1 MNKTFVPGKDAP
13 LEDTISKI
21 NLLLKQQDFEIE
33 EVSWLNPLPNV
44 WSVIICDKK
53 QPYLFSN
60 GKGTS
65 ENAALAS
72 ALGEF
77 VERLT
82 TGFFFSEY
90 YLGDKE
96 VYQPD
101 EKFFPLESKKFLSE
115 KLWKFYDPDEELK
128 PENLIDINC
137 GDPARGIRCLPF
149 KSLKTDN
156 TIYFPVNILDNLYLS
171 NGMAAGNSKS
181 EAQSQA
187 LSEIIERYIKFK
199 IISEG
204 ISLPDIPEKVLSKY
218 SKVISARK
226 KLKES
231 GYEILIKDASLNG
244 KFPVINITLL
254 DSKNG
259 TCLAAFG
266 AHPQFEIAVERTLTE
281 LFQGRSLDRL
291 GEFQPPSFDLGA
303 VADYLNLEEHFIDSG
318 GIILWKFFNENSDY
332 DFRSWNFEGTT
343 KNEVEYLENIIN
355 KLGFDVY
362 RADYD
367 CGGMYVCR
375 FVVPGM
381 SEIYPVDDLLWN
393 NKNEGIFF
401 RDDILGL
408 KKSNVTQR
416 SNLLRKIENANLNN
430 NQLVSEFIGM
440 FPDGKSG
447 SDDLKIG
454 ELKILLALSIK
465 NPQRALDYFYEE
477 FSSEQF
483 AEKKKLKYNCL
494 KTMLEMN
501 LMPEYNPSD
510 YKNNLLKLYGTY
522 NFEFCE
528 KAIEGHYCPV

>member
-171 NGMAAGNSKS
+171 NGMAAFRTKK
-181 EAQSQA
+181 
-187 LSEIIERYIKFK
+187 IK
-199 IISEG
+199 
-204 ISLPDIPEKVLSKY
+204 
-218 SKVISARK
+218 RK
-226 KLKES
+226 R
-231 GYEILIKDASLNG
+231 I
-244 KFPVINITLL
+244 
-254 DSKNG
+254 
-259 TCLAAFG
+259 
-266 AHPQFEIAVERTLTE
+266 R
-281 LFQGRSLDRL
+281 
-291 GEFQPPSFDLGA
+291 
-303 VADYLNLEEHFIDSG
+303 
-318 GIILWKFFNENSDY
+318 
-332 DFRSWNFEGTT
+332 
-343 KNEVEYLENIIN
+343 
-355 KLGFDVY
+355 
-362 RADYD
+362 
-367 CGGMYVCR
+367 
-375 FVVPGM
+375 
-381 SEIYPVDDLLWN
+381 
-393 NKNEGIFF
+393 
-401 RDDILGL
+401 
-408 KKSNVTQR
+408 
-416 SNLLRKIENANLNN
+416 NLN
-430 NQLVSEFIGM
+430 
-440 FPDGKSG
+440 
-447 SDDLKIG
+447 
-454 ELKILLALSIK
+454 
-465 NPQRALDYFYEE
+465 
-477 FSSEQF
+477 
-483 AEKKKLKYNCL
+483 
-494 KTMLEMN
+494 
-501 LMPEYNPSD
+501 
-510 YKNNLLKLYGTY
+510 
-522 NFEFCE
+522 
-528 KAIEGHYCPV
+528 